1 MTTQTDKP
9 KFWKSEKQRQI
20 RKDLIKGIALGDH
33 LMSDED
39 YNIDFDW
46 LNKED
51 IDHLSLSDE
60 GEY

>member
-46 LNKED
+46 LKKED

-60 GEY
+60 EEY

>member
-46 LNKED
+46 LKKED